1 MKEHVIEKGVLTRV
15 LNLLQ
20 KNIKVIFEYGE
31 DMGSQPEDLKIDF
44 ISSCDLC
51 SNACRVVFNFSVDEK
66 TRKVVTQC
74 GFISPL
80 IQVATYVTRR
90 TVNAKTILCKT
101 NAIGAIA
108 NLATSPENKF
118 DIVKRDGLTPLIDA
132 ILKRRH

>member
-51 SNACRVVFNFSVDEK
+51 SNACRVVFNFPLTKKQEK
-66 TRKVVTQC
+66 LSHNAVIT
-74 GFISPL
+74 PL
-80 IQVATYVTRR
+80 IQVATYVTHR
-90 TVNAKTILCKT
+90 TVK
-101 NAIGAIA
+101 
-108 NLATSPENKF
+108 
-118 DIVKRDGLTPLIDA
+118 
-132 ILKRRH
+132 